1 MNKRIFII
9 GTLAVVLVLL
19 SVWAYILVYGT
30 PGSTEDTS
38 TGTDIVSSSDAG
50 EMQFPEANDS
60 FIYDDEPQ
68 DQTDTTEVPPLRQIT
83 TQPVAGYQFVLEG
96 EDTGNET
103 STSSDQRLSIYYTEL
118 GTGHVYRYNPQSN
131 QRDRL
136 SNQTLQQAKKAFIT
150 PDGSRAALLRGY
162 NNDQQLIL
170 LDLTSTDENP
180 IIEQRDFNVNN
191 LALAENGDLLYTR
204 RTNSN
209 TVAYRFNFTTESEE
223 QIFTFP
229 LRNITVAWAPTP
241 NGTHYVYQNPSAS
254 IRSTVYR
261 VQGNTITR
269 TDISGYN
276 MSLISNGQDIAY
288 SYQTEANNP
297 DTIRSEIRI
306 GNQAPKTVST
316 VVIKD
321 KCTFTT
327 TSNIACGYGFSED
340 QFNQQDWARG
350 VTRSNDDLWSI
361 NSTIGSSRLLISP
374 ERQAGRQIDVFN
386 IQANSDT
393 DTEIIGLQ
401 NRRDSGSLWIYTP

>member
-9 GTLAVVLVLL
+9 GALTIVLILL

-30 PGSTEDTS
+30 PGNTEDTS

-60 FIYDDEPQ
+60 FVYDDGPQ
-68 DQTDTTEVPPLRQIT
+68 DQADAGGAPPLRQIT

-96 EDTGNET
+96 GETESET
-103 STSSDQRLSIYYTEL
+103 STTSEQQFSIYYTEL

-136 SNQTLQQAKKAFIT
+136 SNQTLQQTRKAFIT

-170 LDLTSTDENP
+170 LDLTSTDENT
-180 IIEQRDFNVNN
+180 IIDQRDFNVDN

-209 TVAYRFNFTTESEE
+209 AVAYRFNVTTESEE

-241 NGTHYVYQNPSAS
+241 NGTHYVYQKPSAS
-254 IRSTVYR
+254 LRSTVYR

-288 SYQTEANNP
+288 SYQTAANES

-306 GNQAPKTVST
+306 GNQSSEAVST
-316 VVIKD
+316 VIIKD
-321 KCTFTT
+321 KCAFTT
-327 TSNIACGYGFSED
+327 ASKIVCGYEFSENRM
-340 QFNQQDWARG
+340 NQQDWVRG

-361 NSTIGSSRLLISP
+361 DSTIGSSRLLISP
-374 ERQAGRQIDVFN
+374 EREAGRQIDIFN
-386 IQANSDT
+386 IQANSEA
-393 DTEIIGLQ
+393 EIIGLQ